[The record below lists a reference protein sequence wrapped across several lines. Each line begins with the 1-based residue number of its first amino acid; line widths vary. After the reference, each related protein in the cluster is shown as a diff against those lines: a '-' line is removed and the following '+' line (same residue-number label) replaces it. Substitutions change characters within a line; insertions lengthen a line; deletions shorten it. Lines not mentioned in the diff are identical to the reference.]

1 MRPARL
7 NDGCPLGKIIH
18 LLFFIRRLTAGQR
31 FANVWNM
38 ALMITK
44 FSKPPRYKTPN
55 FREKHLRNVTV
66 DSEGRVFLFDREA
79 SPLTIDERFHFIQEV
94 LTPDDWERVRAFYK
108 LPKTRRRSNK
118 SGGVRRHE
126 GYQIGLNPKRSI
138 KDIQDERGKE
148 AGEKSGRM
156 PAYGK
161 AFERLVKKDIAA
173 RASEPDHKFPANWPT
188 TDDDKANP
196 SDPSEDD
203 VPF

>member
-1 MRPARL
+1 
-7 NDGCPLGKIIH
+7 
-18 LLFFIRRLTAGQR
+18 
-31 FANVWNM
+31 M
-38 ALMITK
+38 ALIITK

-66 DSEGRVFLFDREA
+66 DSEGRVYLFNKEA
-79 SPLTIDERFHFIQEV
+79 SPLTPAERFHFFEEV
-94 LTPDDWERVRAFYK
+94 LAPDDWERVRAYYS

-126 GYQIGLNPKRSI
+126 GHLIGLNPKRPI

-161 AFERLVKKDIAA
+161 AFERMVKKDIAA
-173 RASEPDHKFPANWPT
+173 RGPQTDDELLANWPT
-188 TDDDKANP
+188 RNDDKANP
-196 SDPSEDD
+196 FDPSEDD
-203 VPF
+203 DVPF